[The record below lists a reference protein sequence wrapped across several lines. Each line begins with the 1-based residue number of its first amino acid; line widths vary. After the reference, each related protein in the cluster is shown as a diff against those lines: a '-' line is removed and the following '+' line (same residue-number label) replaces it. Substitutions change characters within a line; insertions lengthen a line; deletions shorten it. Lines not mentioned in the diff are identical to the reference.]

1 MPPLILLPGLACDAA
16 LWRDQLPALRALGEV
31 RVSDVHARFDTL
43 PEMAAALLAECSAD
57 QPLALAGSSMGGMI
71 ALEAWRQAPQR
82 LAGLALLGTTARPD
96 TAELIALRRWA
107 CERYAEGRMDKVL
120 RPNVMF
126 AFHPRHAADE
136 SLVGDYLAM
145 MERAG
150 AGQLIRQNQAVMARP
165 DYRPVLPQIDRPTL
179 VVGGEGDGLT
189 PPECAREIA
198 AAIPGARLHLLDD
211 AGHMLTWESPQR
223 VTELLIGWWRAL

>member
-1 MPPLILLPGLACDAA
+1 MPPLILLSGLACDDA

-43 PEMAAALLAECSAD
+43 PEMAAALLAESSAD
-57 QPLALAGSSMGGMI
+57 RLALAGSSMGGMV
-71 ALEAWRQAPQR
+71 ALEVWRQASSR
-82 LAGLALLGTTARPD
+82 VAGLALLGTTARPD

-107 CERYAEGRMDKVL
+107 CELYAQGRMDEVL

-136 SLVGDYLAM
+136 ALVGDYLAM

-150 AGQLIRQNQAVMARP
+150 AEQLIRQNQAVMARP
-165 DYRPVLPQIDRPTL
+165 DYRPLLAQIGCPTL

-198 AAIPGARLHLLDD
+198 AAVPGAQLHLLDD
-211 AGHMLTWESPQR
+211 AGHMLTWEAPQS
-223 VTELLIGWWRAL
+223 VTELLVDWWRSL